1 MDKYPFCKFVKRFKP
16 QKYREPEILISY
28 GPGLPYRVQF
38 AGAGHYF
45 NTLDKAVNYLR
56 DRGFLTRKECNL
68 LTLEV
73 QKNAF
78 RFYEE

>member
-1 MDKYPFCKFVKRFKP
+1 MDKYPFCKFVKRLKP

-45 NTLDKAVNYLR
+45 DTLGEATTYLR
-56 DRGFLTRKECNL
+56 NRGFLTRHESDL